1 MRIIDESGED
11 HLYPRSRLLA
21 WTMESRSRPFKG
33 CRMDRQ
39 AAREHRETSAMPRD
53 ALGTGRNPLRKPHV
67 TLGWVEKH
75 PLTFDKVL
83 ATFNKVQ
90 LTCQKVP
97 TTFQKVHAILRKVHT
112 TLRKVQ
118 TTLQK
123 VQATFQKVSTTF

>member
-11 HLYPRSRLLA
+11 PPLSPVSCLA
-21 WTMESRSRPFKG
+21 RTMESTSRPFKG

-39 AAREHRETSAMPRD
+39 AAREHRETSAMPHD

-90 LTCQKVP
+90 LTCQKAP
-97 TTFQKVHAILRKVHT
+97 TTFQKVHA
-112 TLRKVQ
+112 TLRKV
-118 TTLQK
+118 
-123 VQATFQKVSTTF
+123 